1 MIKSYKPMDEEKE
14 VIKRILKGERKLY
27 ETLMR
32 KYNQR
37 LYRIARSIVKNEIDV
52 EDILQETYL
61 KAFLHLNQF
70 QQRSQFSTWII
81 RILINQANATL
92 KKNKR
97 HENPILSGNSQ
108 ADIMEN
114 NSKNSSQDDP
124 EFLMS
129 NNELKKIL
137 EEAIDKLSENLRC
150 VYVMREV
157 EGLSVAETS
166 ECLNI
171 SEENVK
177 TRLHRAKTILKDELY
192 KKTKNDIEIF
202 RFGLDRCDRLVMSVM
217 AQLGNLN

>member
-1 MIKSYKPMDEEKE
+1 MIKGTKAMDKEAE
-14 VIKRILKGERKLY
+14 VIKRIIKGEKELY
-27 ETLMR
+27 EILMR

-37 LYRIARSIVKNEIDV
+37 LYRIARSMVKSEVDV

-61 KAFLHLNQF
+61 KAFQHLNQF
-70 QQRSQFSTWII
+70 QQKSQFSTWII

-92 KKNKR
+92 NKNKR
-97 HENPILSGNSQ
+97 YDGFTSLLGDVAI
-108 ADIMEN
+108 EN
-114 NSKNSSQDDP
+114 NLQHSSSSDP

-137 EEAIDKLSENLRC
+137 EEAIDKLSESLRC

-202 RFGLDRCDRLVMSVM
+202 RFGSDRCDRLVMSVM
-217 AQLGNLN
+217 IQLGNLN